1 MGSFIFFSL
10 GDLVI
15 SAILL
20 GAGESR
26 RMGADKLSLL
36 LGSKTVLERS
46 LEALIR
52 SKVDE
57 VVVVVRVEP
66 PFWRGLGEGERV
78 KLVFN
83 PYHRHGMSSS
93 IRCGLRAL
101 HGKAQGILIAMGDQ
115 PFLKAAT
122 INALMRRFRP
132 GERMI
137 VIPYCGGRKGH
148 PVLFDRC
155 YMTDLLRLRGDKGG
169 RSIIERYPERVVP
182 VRTRSEGVMKD
193 LDTWKDYQKACKMR
207 VG

>member
-1 MGSFIFFSL
+1 M
-10 GDLVI
+10 I

-20 GAGESR
+20 GAGESK
-26 RMGADKLSLL
+26 RMGEDKLSLL

-46 LEALIR
+46 LETLRR
-52 SKVDE
+52 SRVDE

-66 PFWRGLGEGERV
+66 PFWKRSGVGGRV

-83 PYHRHGMSSS
+83 PYYRHGMSSS
-93 IRCGLRAL
+93 IRCGVRAL
-101 HGKAQGILIAMGDQ
+101 HAKAQGILIAMGDQ

-122 INALMRRFRP
+122 INALIRRFRP
-132 GERMI
+132 GEGMI
-137 VIPYCGGRKGH
+137 VVPHYGGRRGH

-155 YMTDLLRLRGDKGG
+155 YKTDLLRLRGDKGG
-169 RSIIERYPERVVP
+169 RSIIERYPEKVVL
-182 VRTRSEGVMKD
+182 VRTRSEGVVKD